1 MVHYTCMSPD
11 LYLRHDNDI
20 LESQYHN
27 DHVLYDNVFIFQN
40 TGKRKTES
48 LGLPNVGFSCY
59 RNCILQVRT
68 RKNQHVENDLIT
80 FVLFRY
86 L

>member
-1 MVHYTCMSPD
+1 MSPE
-11 LYLRHDNDI
+11 LYLRHKNDI
-20 LESQYHN
+20 LETQYHN
-27 DHVLYDNVFIFQN
+27 DRVLYDNVFIFQN
-40 TGKRKTES
+40 TGKRKTAS

-68 RKNQHVENDLIT
+68 KKTSNVENDLIR